1 MHKTYFCKKTQLM
14 YQDLVSTINQFATLS
29 EEEIEALSSCVKLQ
43 KLDKNVCF
51 IDEGEIANYIA
62 YVRSGYLRV
71 HFNKEGDEITR
82 DISSVNSFVTALT
95 SFITKKPSFEIVS
108 TITDCEL
115 LLISREDLN
124 YLYQTYNK
132 WQMIGR
138 RVVEEMFVRS
148 QKRIYSLLTRTA
160 EERYMKLFT
169 DKPDMLQNVPLQ
181 YIASYLGI
189 TSQSLSR
196 LRRNIS

>member
-82 DISSVNSFVTALT
+82 DISSVNSFVTAFT

>member
-1 MHKTYFCKKTQLM
+1 M
-14 YQDLVSTINQFATLS
+14 YQDLVASLNQFATLT
-29 EEEIEALSSCVKLQ
+29 EPEIEDLNSRVRLQ
-43 KLDKNVCF
+43 KLEKNTCF
-51 IDEGEIANYIA
+51 IDEGAVANYIA

-124 YLYQTYNK
+124 YLYQHYNK

-148 QKRIYSLLTRTA
+148 QQRIYSLLTKTA
-160 EERYMKLFT
+160 EERYMKLFK